1 MYNLCI
7 CFFCIER
14 KLKRIYNLG
23 EETNPNNMLMLEITI
38 NFTQG
43 ERAIIATF
51 SDEEKEIFVS
61 NAFENIY
68 EKVKKVNN
76 GAWEGHYIPCNVFI
90 PRYMLPA
97 TQTPVQNDVRLGMY
111 FNTKE
116 KLDALEKE
124 TFMPILYEYIFEKVM
139 EVMLDKNKRTE
150 YFIRGYEPE
159 AQPEYEE
166 EEPEEE

>member
-1 MYNLCI
+1 
-7 CFFCIER
+7 
-14 KLKRIYNLG
+14 
-23 EETNPNNMLMLEITI
+23 MLMLEIAI

-51 SDEEKEIFVS
+51 SDEEKENFVS
-61 NAFENIY
+61 NVFENIY

-76 GAWEGHYIPCNVFI
+76 GAWEGHCIPCNVFI

-97 TQTPVQNDVRLGMY
+97 TQTPVQNDVRLSMY

-116 KLDALEKE
+116 KLDAFEKE
-124 TFMPILYEYIFEKVM
+124 TFMPILFEYIFEKVM

-159 AQPEYEE
+159 AQE

>member
-14 KLKRIYNLG
+14 KLKCIYNLG
-23 EETNPNNMLMLEITI
+23 EETKPINMLMLEITI

-97 TQTPVQNDVRLGMY
+97 TQTPVQNDVRLRMH

-124 TFMPILYEYIFEKVM
+124 TFMPILFEYIFEKVM
-139 EVMLDKNKRTE
+139 EVMLDKNNRTE

-159 AQPEYEE
+159 AQEEPE